1 MEASQYRLVLTGRVM
16 AGFDAEDVIDRL
28 ATMLKVNT
36 SKARAMLA
44 GQPSVIRQGIDR
56 ETAQRFEAALKKGG
70 IDARVEAQPPEKP
83 QAPPVPAGRGPAAG
97 PVPEMRSGAPGGRRS
112 RPDARRVPL
121 LRGHYRPLP
130 PKPAVRRRRN
140 PAAAGTADAQPRRWS
155 GQGEV
160 LHPHQ
165 DRRTAGPVCAG
176 VLSVLLRIQPEPE
189 TVAVKQLPPAGGI
202 IGPITVAKDRTTYHV
217 KVKQPIRKSGHW
229 ATVSGEVLDANK
241 KYLFGF
247 GKEFWAESGR
257 DSDGYWSES
266 VTKYDMKVNLGKGTY
281 YLGIATERHPGVTD
295 GIQVKVQ
302 RKSGSGLPF
311 TIAGIMAML
320 LGVALV
326 TMENVKVSSG

>member
-83 QAPPVPAGRGPAAG
+83 QAPPVPPAAG
-97 PVPEMRSGAPGGRRS
+97 PPPDPCPKCGQAPLEADDPARMRGECPFCGVII
-112 RPDARRVPL
+112 AR
-121 LRGHYRPLP
+121 Y
-130 PKPAVRRRRN
+130 RRN
-140 PAAAGTADAQPRRWS
+140 QRSAAAGTQPLLVQRMRS
-155 GQGEV
+155 HGGGPAKEKSYTLTKIGVPLV
-160 LHPHQ
+160 LF
-165 DRRTAGPVCAG
+165 ALVCF
-176 VLSVLLRIQPEPE
+176 LSSCAFNLNRE

-217 KVKQPIRKSGHW
+217 KVQQPIRKSGHW